1 MNETM
6 EKLLAA
12 ARQGA
17 AQAGDLAVNTAHGLK
32 KKAGET
38 LSAAKQ
44 RLRIAALEG
53 EIEGTLAEI
62 GELLYATHTGTPTD
76 SEVLQEKLRKIDA
89 LKTEIAVLKGGPDRP
104 VVCAV
109 CGTQSRP
116 GDVFCR
122 FCGGKL

>member
-44 RLRIAALEG
+44 PWRRLVSCSTPPIR
-53 EIEGTLAEI
+53 
-62 GELLYATHTGTPTD
+62 ELRRT
-76 SEVLQEKLRKIDA
+76 QRCCRKN
-89 LKTEIAVLKGGPDRP
+89 
-104 VVCAV
+104 
-109 CGTQSRP
+109 CGRLTR
-116 GDVFCR
+116 
-122 FCGGKL
+122 

>member
-53 EIEGTLAEI
+53 EIEEPWRRLVSCSTPPI
-62 GELLYATHTGTPTD
+62 RELRRT
-76 SEVLQEKLRKIDA
+76 QRCCRKN
-89 LKTEIAVLKGGPDRP
+89 
-104 VVCAV
+104 
-109 CGTQSRP
+109 CGRLTR
-116 GDVFCR
+116 
-122 FCGGKL
+122 